1 MENPEVIPPKLP
13 TTGSVKSVDAHEYVN
28 VKIPQLNL
36 SGSEPTGRPAKS
48 DPPPLTPKSA
58 HFPTTLSPKKL
69 QIGHE
74 YVNVRKMS
82 SKSPPLSPR
91 KISSTT
97 ASSPIVLPIDHE
109 YMNTKAALV
118 PNFSPT
124 SSKKQPKKY
133 SSSGVSTSTPSHQAP
148 QAHEY
153 LNTKLSTDH
162 PKHVSAKS
170 STKMKPSIPRLNLPT
185 SKTAGGTTS
194 AELPPPLTPKTPNT
208 SITSPPRILQVDHE
222 YVNITSPPRILQGDH
237 EYINVK
243 SSSTRKTS
251 MKSEEPPVSPRRSP
265 SNKSSSPSSPKVEN
279 EYINVKREHAQA
291 QQ

>member
-1 MENPEVIPPKLP
+1 MENPKVIPPKLS
-13 TTGSVKSVDAHEYVN
+13 TTGSVKDGDAHEYVN

-36 SGSEPTGRPAKS
+36 SGSETTGRPAKS
-48 DPPPLTPKSA
+48 DPPPLTPKSP
-58 HFPTTLSPKKL
+58 HVPTTLSPKKL

-91 KISSTT
+91 KTSSTT
-97 ASSPIVLPIDHE
+97 ASSSIMLPTDHE
-109 YMNTKAALV
+109 YINTKAALV
-118 PNFSPT
+118 PDVLST

-133 SSSGVSTSTPSHQAP
+133 SSSGVSTSTPSYQVH

-153 LNTKLSTDH
+153 VNTKLSTDH
-162 PKHVSAKS
+162 PKHALPQS
-170 STKMKPSIPRLNLPT
+170 SPKMKPSIPRLNLPT

-222 YVNITSPPRILQGDH
+222 Y
-237 EYINVK
+237 INVK
-243 SSSTRKTS
+243 SSSPRKTS
-251 MKSEEPPVSPRRSP
+251 TKSEEPPVSPRRSP
-265 SNKSSSPSSPKVEN
+265 SNKSSSPSSPKVEH
-279 EYINVKREHAQA
+279 EYINIKRDHAQA
-291 QQ
+291 PNDHNNEAIKESLN

>member
-1 MENPEVIPPKLP
+1 MENPKVIPPKLS
-13 TTGSVKSVDAHEYVN
+13 TTGSVKDGDAHEYVN

-48 DPPPLTPKSA
+48 DPPPLTPKSP
-58 HFPTTLSPKKL
+58 HVPTTLSPKKL

-109 YMNTKAALV
+109 YINTKASVV

-133 SSSGVSTSTPSHQAP
+133 SSSGVLTSTPSHQAP

-153 LNTKLSTDH
+153 INTKLSTDH
-162 PKHVSAKS
+162 PKYAPPKS
-170 STKMKPSIPRLNLPT
+170 SPKMKPSIPQLKLPT
-185 SKTAGGTTS
+185 SNPTGTS
-194 AELPPPLTPKTPNT
+194 AELPPPLTPRTPNA
-208 SITSPPRILQVDHE
+208 SIMAPPRILQ
-222 YVNITSPPRILQGDH
+222 IDH

-243 SSSTRKTS
+243 SSSPRKTS
-251 MKSEEPPVSPRRSP
+251 TKSEEPPVSPRRSP
-265 SNKSSSPSSPKVEN
+265 SNKSSSPSSPKVEH
-279 EYINVKREHAQA
+279 EYINVKKEHAQA